1 MTFTRRIT
9 SLKDVMLFRGLTDD
23 AIRRIGEALY
33 QKNYPVNTMVLTEGQ
48 PGEVVYLIIS
58 GTVKI
63 FTTHSDGTEVIV
75 NILGAGDTLGEMSI
89 MEDSVGR
96 SASAVTL
103 EDSEIMWM
111 QREAFQRFLADY
123 PRICKN
129 LVLIL
134 NDRLRLTTEQIQ
146 SYAALDVNGRVAR
159 QILAFDQRYGQET
172 EDGSTVIPIRLTQSD
187 VSELVGASRKRVNQI
202 MVMFKRQ
209 GLISVDDDYRITL
222 LNKDGLKAYCR

>member
-1 MTFTRRIT
+1 MPFTKRIT

-33 QKNYPVNTMVLTEGQ
+33 QKNYPANTMVLTEGQ
-48 PGEVVYLIIS
+48 PGEVVYLIVS

-75 NILGAGDTLGEMSI
+75 NILGAGDSLGEMSI

-111 QREAFQRFLADY
+111 QRDAFQRCLADY
-123 PRICKN
+123 PQICTN

-222 LNKDGLKAYCR
+222 LNRDGLKAYCR